1 MQKLL
6 WQRLQG
12 RCEARALI
20 PVSAGLYNAI
30 VSELEYTLGSS
41 ASRAIAGVPPPNP
54 YERAK
59 MFMDNVDPA
68 DSAPVRKVPATLQME
83 DVHILEQFYSQ
94 LCLLVQAQKASDPA
108 SLLCVH
114 NVCIIR
120 FHAIIRFPVGV
131 CGCTV
136 ISNLNNTAWSFRM

>member
-1 MQKLL
+1 MKLSARNWHAVVQRLL

-12 RCEARALI
+12 RCQARAQI
-20 PVSAGLYNAI
+20 PLSAGFYNAI
-30 VSELEYTLGSS
+30 VSELEYTLGSRP
-41 ASRAIAGVPPPNP
+41 ARAAVGAPPPNP

-59 MFMDNVDPA
+59 MFIDHVDAVDASPT
-68 DSAPVRKVPATLQME
+68 RKVPATLQME

-114 NVCIIR
+114 NVR
-120 FHAIIRFPVGV
+120 TKR
-131 CGCTV
+131 GCVPAAT
-136 ISNLNNTAWSFRM
+136 SEATTT